1 MLAEG
6 FFKWGLLPI
15 TQTQCQRLLDACAMW
30 PRMTG
35 SKMTT
40 DWAFISLYRWR
51 CAFRLLLW
59 FRIEEQHSVKQDTAL
74 ASKKPFLIMAAS
86 GTLFSGCHEK
96 TKTPLWLS
104 STPSWFS
111 DPLLKWWEGSAARS
125 VVGCFLLISFD
136 HRANHSQFI

>member
-1 MLAEG
+1 MRPVTNYPDTMPKASGCLRHVT
-6 FFKWGLLPI
+6 KND
-15 TQTQCQRLLDACAMW
+15 R
-30 PRMTG
+30 
-35 SKMTT
+35 K
-40 DWAFISLYRWR
+40 LYRWR

-59 FRIEEQHSVKQDTAL
+59 FRIEEQRSVKQDTAL
-74 ASKKPFLIMAAS
+74 ASKKPFPIMAAS
-86 GTLFSGCHEK
+86 GTLFSCCHEK
-96 TKTPLWLS
+96 TKTLLWLS